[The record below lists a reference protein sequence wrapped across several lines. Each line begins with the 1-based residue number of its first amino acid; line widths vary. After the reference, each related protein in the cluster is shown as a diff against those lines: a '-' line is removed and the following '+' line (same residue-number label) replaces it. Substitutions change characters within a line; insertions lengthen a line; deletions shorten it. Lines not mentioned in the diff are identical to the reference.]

1 MIGKTP
7 ITAPKTAPKK
17 VDEADNGVPLWKNH
31 WHSNYHDPRIVLYR
45 GKYAIAVT
53 KPPALQKK
61 NDPDKKLSART
72 TDENVARQRMWEIA
86 ARIYAGFDEELADFD
101 LQIERD
107 AAFRKKAVKLLA
119 KHGIKHRSVTEEL
132 QGDFFETD
140 DIVRLFHSYRIAIP
154 DDMIDLLGEQAKLY
168 LTHLPSMA
176 DQTEADKAAEAMFG
190 KKEVNV
196 LETLEQVRKG
206 LDYLINNPDAADA
219 ELVRNNLKALSLEV
233 AKHTPNTFTD
243 LDKELAE
250 RLKSGGMKK
259 ISSSIAEVSKRYLAE
274 NKWNR
279 ERTKSGAAVA
289 LERFSNFHGGD
300 TDINDF
306 NPKHAYEFAQWME
319 DELNSANKSI
329 KSSISYVKGMFSWA
343 ITQKDYTITEEPWGK
358 LAKISSYGKAE
369 ESYQPFT
376 MDQLTQLF
384 NLIHKDKGR
393 MNQREHLILS
403 ILITTG
409 CRLDE
414 AALLCWDNIIQDE
427 GGWYYI
433 DLTRALV
440 KNTGSQRLLPIP
452 DCLWPLFPA
461 RGQQVTVKGTI
472 VSSDDRL
479 FDYSLDADGK
489 AARAASQA
497 CGRQLEKIDRQ
508 PRQVTHS
515 LRGNLKDLLR
525 DVGVSKELNNYITGH
540 GQGDVGG
547 DRYGKGHSITIRYEA
562 LNKVEHPWIKLYPLD

>member
-1 MIGKTP
+1 
-7 ITAPKTAPKK
+7 
-17 VDEADNGVPLWKNH
+17 
-31 WHSNYHDPRIVLYR
+31 
-45 GKYAIAVT
+45 
-53 KPPALQKK
+53 
-61 NDPDKKLSART
+61 
-72 TDENVARQRMWEIA
+72 
-86 ARIYAGFDEELADFD
+86 
-101 LQIERD
+101 
-107 AAFRKKAVKLLA
+107 
-119 KHGIKHRSVTEEL
+119 
-132 QGDFFETD
+132 
-140 DIVRLFHSYRIAIP
+140 
-154 DDMIDLLGEQAKLY
+154 
-168 LTHLPSMA
+168 
-176 DQTEADKAAEAMFG
+176 MFG

-196 LETLEQVRKG
+196 LETLEQMQKG
-206 LDYLINNPDAADA
+206 LDYLINNPDVEDA
-219 ELVRNNLKALSLEV
+219 ELVHNNLKGLSLDLPYE
-233 AKHTPNTFTD
+233 PTD
-243 LDKELAE
+243 MDKELAQ

-319 DELNSANKSI
+319 DELDLANNSI
-329 KSSISYVKGMFSWA
+329 TSSISYVKGMFSWA

-376 MDQLTQLF
+376 RDKLTQLF
-384 NLIHKDKGR
+384 NLIHKDKRR
-393 MNQREHLILS
+393 MNPREHLILS

-414 AALLCWDNIIQDE
+414 AALLCWDNIIQDA
-427 GGWYYI
+427 GGWHYI

-452 DCLWPLFPA
+452 DCLWSLFPD
-461 RGQQVTVKGTI
+461 RGKQLTVDGTI
-472 VSSDDRL
+472 ISPDDRL
-479 FDYSLDADGK
+479 FDYSIDADGK

-497 CGRQLEKIDRQ
+497 CKRQLEKIERH
-508 PRQVTHS
+508 PKQVTHS
-515 LRGNLKDLLR
+515 LRGTLKDFLR

-547 DRYGKGHSITIRYEA
+547 DRYGIGHSISIRYEA
-562 LNKVEHPWIKLYPLD
+562 LNKVEHPWIQPYPF

>member
-1 MIGKTP
+1 MTGKTP
-7 ITAPKTAPKK
+7 KTAPKTAPKK
-17 VDEADNGVPLWKNH
+17 VDEADNGVPNWKNH

-86 ARIYAGFDEELADFD
+86 ARIYAGFDEELADVD
-101 LQIERD
+101 PQIERD
-107 AAFRKKAVKLLA
+107 KEFRKKAVKLLA
-119 KHGIKHRSVTEEL
+119 KHGIKHPSITDEFSS
-132 QGDFFETD
+132 DWFEID
-140 DIVRLFHSYRIAIP
+140 DLVRLIHQAGMSIP

-176 DQTEADKAAEAMFG
+176 GPTEADKATEAMFG
-190 KKEVNV
+190 KKDVNV
-196 LETLEQVRKG
+196 QETIEQILKG
-206 LDYLINNPDAADA
+206 LEYLRQNPDADDA
-219 ELVRNNLKALSLEV
+219 EMVHRNLKALSLHLPYE
-233 AKHTPNTFTD
+233 PTD
-243 LDKELAE
+243 MDNELAQ

-259 ISSSIAEVSKRYLAE
+259 ISSSVAEVSKRYLAQ

-279 ERTKSGAAVA
+279 ERTKSSAALA
-289 LERFSNFHGGD
+289 LERFCNLHGGD
-300 TDINDF
+300 TDIADF
-306 NPKHAYEFAQWME
+306 NSKHAYQFAEWME
-319 DELNSANKSI
+319 EELGSANKSI
-329 KSSISYVKGMFSWA
+329 KAAISYVKGMFSWA
-343 ITQKDYTITEEPWGK
+343 ITQTDYTLTDEPWAT
-358 LAKISSYGKAE
+358 LPKISGYGKE
-369 ESYQPFT
+369 EEGYKPFT
-376 MDQLTQLF
+376 HDQLTQLF
-384 NLIHKDKGR
+384 NLVHKRDKGR
-393 MNQREHLILS
+393 MNPREHLLLS

-414 AALLCWDNIIQDE
+414 AALLCWDNIKKHED
-427 GGWYYI
+427 GWHYF
-433 DLTRALV
+433 DLTTAIV

-461 RGQQVTVKGTI
+461 RGQQLTVDGTI
-472 VSSDDRL
+472 HSPDDRL

-497 CGRQLEKIDRQ
+497 CGRQLDKIQRQ

-547 DRYGKGHSITIRYEA
+547 DRYGKGHSIAIRYEA
-562 LNKVEHPWIKLYPLD
+562 LNKVEHPWIQPYPS

>member
-1 MIGKTP
+1 
-7 ITAPKTAPKK
+7 
-17 VDEADNGVPLWKNH
+17 
-31 WHSNYHDPRIVLYR
+31 
-45 GKYAIAVT
+45 
-53 KPPALQKK
+53 
-61 NDPDKKLSART
+61 
-72 TDENVARQRMWEIA
+72 MWEIA
-86 ARIYAGFDEELADFD
+86 ARIYAGFDEEIADVD
-101 LQIERD
+101 PQIERD
-107 AAFRKKAVKLLA
+107 ATFRKKAVKLFA
-119 KHGIKHRSVTEEL
+119 KHGIASPQIKKEL
-132 QGDFFETD
+132 LGDFFEPD
-140 DIVRLFHSYRIAIP
+140 DIVRYLHSLDIKVP
-154 DDMIDLLGEQAKLY
+154 DDMIDLLSEESKSY

-176 DQTEADKAAEAMFG
+176 EQSEAEKAAEAMFA
-190 KKEVNV
+190 KKAVNV
-196 LETLEQVRKG
+196 LGTLEQIQKG
-206 LDYLINNPDAADA
+206 LEYLKQNPDADDA
-219 ELVRNNLKALSLEV
+219 EMVHRNLKALSLDLPYE
-233 AKHTPNTFTD
+233 PTD
-243 LDKELAE
+243 MDKELAQ
-250 RLKSGGMKK
+250 RLQTGEQKK
-259 ISSSIAEVSKRYLAE
+259 VASNIVEVSKRYLAE
-274 NKWNR
+274 NKWRR

-319 DELNSANKSI
+319 DELDSANKSI

-343 ITQKDYTITEEPWGK
+343 ITQKDYMITEEPWGK

-369 ESYQPFT
+369 ESYKPFT
-376 MDQLTQLF
+376 KDQLTQLF
-384 NLIHKDKGR
+384 NLIHKAKGP
-393 MNQREHLILS
+393 MNPREHLILS

-433 DLTRALV
+433 DLTKALV

-461 RGQQVTVKGTI
+461 RGQQLPVDGTI
-472 VSSDDRL
+472 VSPDDRL

-497 CGRQLEKIDRQ
+497 CGRQLEKIERQ

-547 DRYGKGHSITIRYEA
+547 DRYGKGHSIAVRYEA
-562 LNKVEHPWIKLYPLD
+562 LNKVGHPWIQPYPS

>member
-1 MIGKTP
+1 MRFMTGKT
-7 ITAPKTAPKK
+7 PKTAPKK
-17 VDEADNGVPLWKNH
+17 VDEADNGVPNWKNH
-31 WHSNYHDPRIVLYR
+31 WHSNYHDPRIVPHR

-86 ARIYAGFDEELADFD
+86 ARIYAGFDEELADVD
-101 LQIERD
+101 PQIERD
-107 AAFRKKAVKLLA
+107 ATFRKKAVKLLA
-119 KHGIKHRSVTEEL
+119 KHGIKHPSVTEEL

-140 DIVRLFHSYRIAIP
+140 DIVRLFHGYGIAVP

-176 DQTEADKAAEAMFG
+176 GPTEADKAAEAMFG
-190 KKEVNV
+190 KKDVNV
-196 LETLEQVRKG
+196 QETIEQILKG
-206 LDYLINNPDAADA
+206 LEYLQQNPDADDA
-219 ELVRNNLKALSLEV
+219 EMVHRNLKALSLDPPYE
-233 AKHTPNTFTD
+233 PTD
-243 LDKELAE
+243 LDKKLAQ
-250 RLKSGGMKK
+250 RLKSGEMKK
-259 ISSSIAEVSKRYLAE
+259 ISSSIAEVSRRYLAE
-274 NKWNR
+274 YKWNR
-279 ERTKSGAAVA
+279 EKTKSGAAVA

-319 DELNSANKSI
+319 DELDSANKSI

-376 MDQLTQLF
+376 RDQLTQLF

-393 MNQREHLILS
+393 MHPREHLILS

-427 GGWYYI
+427 DGWHYI

-452 DCLWPLFPA
+452 ACLWSLFPD
-461 RGQQVTVKGTI
+461 RGKKLTVEGTI
-472 VSSDDRL
+472 ISSDDRL
-479 FDYSLDADGK
+479 FDYSMDADGK
-489 AARAASQA
+489 AAHAASQA
-497 CGRQLEKIDRQ
+497 CGRQLDKIERQ

-515 LRGNLKDLLR
+515 LGGNLKDLLR

-547 DRYGKGHSITIRYEA
+547 DRYGKGHSIAIRYEA
-562 LNKVEHPWIKLYPLD
+562 LNKVEHPWIQPYPS

>member
-1 MIGKTP
+1 MTGKTP
-7 ITAPKTAPKK
+7 KTAPKTAPKK
-17 VDEADNGVPLWKNH
+17 VDEADNGVPDWKNH

-72 TDENVARQRMWEIA
+72 TDKNVAQQRMWKIA
-86 ARIYAGFDEELADFD
+86 ARIYAGFDEELADVD
-101 LQIERD
+101 PQIERD
-107 AAFRKKAVKLLA
+107 AAFRKKAVKLFA
-119 KHGIKHRSVTEEL
+119 KHGIASPQIKKEL
-132 QGDFFETD
+132 LGDFFEPD
-140 DIVRLFHSYRIAIP
+140 DIVRYLHSLDIKVP
-154 DDMIDLLGEQAKLY
+154 DDMIDLLSEESKSY

-176 DQTEADKAAEAMFG
+176 EQSEAEKAAEAMFG

-196 LETLEQVRKG
+196 LGTLEQIQKG
-206 LDYLINNPDAADA
+206 LEYLKQNSDADDA
-219 ELVRNNLKALSLEV
+219 EMVHRNLKALSLDLPYE
-233 AKHTPNTFTD
+233 PTD
-243 LDKELAE
+243 MDKELAQ
-250 RLKSGGMKK
+250 RLKTGERKK
-259 ISSSIAEVSKRYLAE
+259 VSSNIAEVSKRYLAK
-274 NKWNR
+274 NKWRR

-306 NPKHAYEFAQWME
+306 NPKHAYEFAKWME
-319 DELNSANKSI
+319 DELDSANKSI

-369 ESYQPFT
+369 ESYKPFT
-376 MDQLTQLF
+376 KDQLTQLF
-384 NLIHKDKGR
+384 NLIHKAKGR
-393 MNQREHLILS
+393 MNPREHLILS

-433 DLTRALV
+433 DLTKALV

-461 RGQQVTVKGTI
+461 RGQQLTVDGTI
-472 VSSDDRL
+472 VSPDDRL

-497 CGRQLEKIDRQ
+497 CGRQLEKIERQ

-547 DRYGKGHSITIRYEA
+547 DRYGKGHSIAVRYEA
-562 LNKVEHPWIKLYPLD
+562 LNKVGHPWIQPYPS

>member
-1 MIGKTP
+1 MTGKTP
-7 ITAPKTAPKK
+7 KTAPKTAPKK
-17 VDEADNGVPLWKNH
+17 VDEAYNGVPNWKNH

-86 ARIYAGFDEELADFD
+86 ARIYAGFDEELADVD
-101 LQIERD
+101 PQIERD
-107 AAFRKKAVKLLA
+107 KEFRKKAVKLLA
-119 KHGIKHRSVTEEL
+119 KHGIKHPSITDEFSS
-132 QGDFFETD
+132 DWFEID
-140 DIVRLFHSYRIAIP
+140 DLVRLIHQAGVSIP
-154 DDMIDLLGEQAKLY
+154 DDMIELLGEEAKLY

-176 DQTEADKAAEAMFG
+176 EQTEADKAAEAMFG
-190 KKEVNV
+190 KKEINV
-196 LETLEQVRKG
+196 LETLEQMRKG
-206 LDYLINNPDAADA
+206 LDYLINNPDAEDA
-219 ELVRNNLKALSLEV
+219 ELVHNNIKALSLEV

-243 LDKELAE
+243 LDEELAQ

-279 ERTKSGAAVA
+279 ERTKSGAATA

-319 DELNSANKSI
+319 DELDSANKSI

-376 MDQLTQLF
+376 RDQLTRLF
-384 NLIHKDKGR
+384 NLVHKDKGR
-393 MNQREHLILS
+393 MNPREHLILS

-427 GGWYYI
+427 GGWHYI

-452 DCLWPLFPA
+452 DCLWSLFPD
-461 RGQQVTVKGTI
+461 RGKQLTVEGTI
-472 VSSDDRL
+472 ISPDDRL
-479 FDYSLDADGK
+479 FDYSMDADGK

-497 CGRQLEKIDRQ
+497 CGRQLDKIARQ

-547 DRYGKGHSITIRYEA
+547 DRYGKGHSIAIRYEA
-562 LNKVEHPWIKLYPLD
+562 LNKVEHPWIQPYPS